1 MSNNTNTASTVWP
14 TDGQFYLQRGEWVRA
29 SNASTSSTSQDT
41 QQQQQ
46 QQPFSQQYSD
56 AGQRLGSDP
65 SADLA
70 AYFAA
75 QPQTS
80 SAPYQQQQQL
90 VFGQPLF
97 PPGPSQFVLDDV
109 FRAAAEKNPML
120 RGFMQSVDQMAE
132 RNGIAGQQEQVKE
145 QT

>member
-1 MSNNTNTASTVWP
+1 
-14 TDGQFYLQRGEWVRA
+14 VRA

-41 QQQQQ
+41 QQQQ

-80 SAPYQQQQQL
+80 SVPYQQQQQR

-97 PPGPSQFVLDDV
+97 PSGPSQFVLDDV

-132 RNGIAGQQEQVKE
+132 RNDIAGQQEQVKE

>member
-1 MSNNTNTASTVWP
+1 MSNNTNAASTVWP

-29 SNASTSSTSQDT
+29 CTSQDT
-41 QQQQQ
+41 PPPQQQQP
-46 QQPFSQQYSD
+46 QPFSQQYSN

-80 SAPYQQQQQL
+80 SAPYQQQQQC

-97 PPGPSQFVLDDV
+97 PPEPSQFVLDDV
-109 FRAAAEKNPML
+109 FRAAAEKDPML
-120 RGFMQSVDQMAE
+120 RGFMRSVDQMAE
-132 RNGIAGQQEQVKE
+132 RNGISGQQEHVKE